1 MLDLEKMSIVPY
13 GYQLN
18 SEYSNYSSF
27 PTEGSSPPTS
37 ASAMSQINWQA
48 TYPSQIAPVNTAMST
63 LFPPYSRGSS
73 QKVSNI
79 KTVVFL
85 FVSDILQK
93 AKNNVQVDIHCKWI
107 MPHGHH
113 CGKYFQYMC
122 DVVHHITMD
131 HVGGP
136 GKNLKTFHTFQYL

>member
-1 MLDLEKMSIVPY
+1 MSIVPY

-73 QKVSNI
+73 QKVGNI

-85 FVSDILQK
+85 YQAFCKRLKTMFRLIFTANGLCLTVIIAASTSSTCATLFTILQWTML
-93 AKNNVQVDIHCKWI
+93 VDQVS
-107 MPHGHH
+107 
-113 CGKYFQYMC
+113 
-122 DVVHHITMD
+122 
-131 HVGGP
+131 
-136 GKNLKTFHTFQYL
+136 LKTFKTFHNM